1 MNNTC
6 KTSEFYCTIKTH
18 KFRKSIQLN
27 QNKSILEAILQNDNG
42 IIMNVL
48 KPNDLK
54 GRPIVLGPDSPTQT
68 LSSLKILKP
77 IVTYKRWFYKRHFT
91 KQLPRT
97 SNYETTLS
105 SDVESLYTSVPID
118 LGLETILYCIDICH
132 SQKFYTRNTR
142 IYIMK

>member
-54 GRPIVLGPDSPTQT
+54 GRPIVVGPDSPTQT
-68 LSSLKILKP
+68 LSSFKILKP
-77 IVTYKRWFYKRHFT
+77 IVTCLT
-91 KQLPRT
+91 K
-97 SNYETTLS
+97 YIK
-105 SDVESLYTSVPID
+105 DDFIK
-118 LGLETILYCIDICH
+118 GILQNN
-132 SQKFYTRNTR
+132 SQEPQTMKQP
-142 IYIMK
+142 YIRVT